1 VPAPSL
7 LTDRQKIV
15 LQYRRDGKTQ
25 KEIADILQT
34 SRSSVSIIE
43 KAAHDNIRM
52 AKEAL
57 AFIYSLDATLLCTL
71 DAGGDLNHEA
81 FLIYKAAKQ
90 FEIKVQYT
98 AGALINRITSS
109 VPEKLHGTIIREDIN
124 VYLNEN
130 GILYVC

>member
-1 VPAPSL
+1 MPAASL

-15 LQYRRDGKTQ
+15 LQYRREGKTQ
-25 KEIADILQT
+25 QEIADILQT
-34 SRSSVSIIE
+34 SRSNVSTIE
-43 KAAHDNIRM
+43 KAANENLRM

-57 AFIYSLDATLLCTL
+57 AFMYSLEATLLCTL

-81 FLIYKAAKQ
+81 FLIYKAAQ
-90 FEIKVQYT
+90 QLEIKVQYT
-98 AGALINRITSS
+98 AGALINRITSA

-124 VYLNEN
+124 IYLNEN